1 MGIIIKTKDQIEG
14 IRKSS
19 QLAAKCLDFIAPY
32 VKEGVSTG
40 ELDRKIEDFI
50 RQNNAIPAPLNYHGF
65 PKATCISPNSVV
77 CHGIPD
83 DKTILKNGDIINID
97 VTTILDGY
105 YGDTSRMYKV
115 GDVTSQ
121 ANDLI
126 DATKHCLDLGI
137 SQVKPGNKFG
147 NIGYVISRYAKSKG
161 YSVVFEFCGH
171 GVGID
176 FHEDPQVEHSARKNT
191 GAVMKPGMIFT
202 IEPMINLGKPRVNIN
217 EEDGWTATTI
227 DNMLSAQFEHTV
239 LVTETGVEVLT
250 DIHGEYKL

>member
-1 MGIIIKTKDQIEG
+1 MGIIIKTKEQIEG

-83 DKTILKNGDIINID
+83 DNTILKNGDIINID

-115 GDVTSQ
+115 GDVTTQ
-121 ANDLI
+121 ASDLVE
-126 DATKHCLDLGI
+126 ATKHCLDLGI
-137 SQVKPGNKFG
+137 GQVKPGNKFG

-227 DNMLSAQFEHTV
+227 DNKLSAQFEHTV

-250 DIHGEYKL
+250 DIHGEYN

>member
-1 MGIIIKTKDQIEG
+1 MGIIIKTEEQIQG

-19 QLAAKCLDFIAPY
+19 QLAAQCLDFIEPF

-40 ELDRKIEDFI
+40 ELDRKLEEFI
-50 RQNNAIPAPLNYHGF
+50 RKNGAIPAPLNYNGF

-83 DKTILKNGDIINID
+83 DGIVLKNGDIVNID
-97 VTTILDGY
+97 VTTILENY

-115 GDVTSQ
+115 GEISAEAQ
-121 ANDLI
+121 NLI
-126 DATKHCLDLGI
+126 EATKHCLDLGI
-137 SQVKPGNKFG
+137 NQVKPGNKFG

-202 IEPMINLGKPRVNIN
+202 IEPMINFGKPRVRIN
-217 EEDGWTATTI
+217 EQDGWTATTI
-227 DNMLSAQFEHTV
+227 DNKLSAQFEHTV
-239 LVTETGVEVLT
+239 LVTEEGVEVLT
-250 DIHGEYKL
+250 DIHGEYN